1 MPRPT
6 VTRLRDIAVPAYGP
20 TILASTGT
28 GATLPV
34 MALSARDLGASVG
47 LAAFV
52 VALLGLGQLAGDLPA
67 GALVDRTGERLG
79 LLIACGVV
87 ALGMLGC
94 LFAPTVALL
103 AVAVLVVGA
112 ANSVFGLARQAFLT
126 DAVDV
131 SLRARAL
138 STLGGVHRIG
148 IFTGP
153 FIGAAVVSTWG
164 TNAAYGVGLLASALA
179 FLVVLACRD
188 ITAEHERDPQQRA
201 DHRVLRV
208 LAQHWR
214 VLLTLGVGVLFIS
227 VARSARM
234 AMLPLWGQSIGLD
247 AASTSLVFGI
257 SGAVDMLLFYPAG
270 WVMDRYGRMLVAV
283 PALLVMGLGMA
294 LLPLTHAFWP
304 FTLVGVVLGVGNG
317 ISAGIMLTLGA
328 DVAPVEGRAQFLG
341 GWRLMADSGWALGP
355 ALISAIAAVASL
367 GLAAVALGVVS
378 LVGAGWMRVWVPRY
392 DPISRQTVSRARGV
406 ADELS

>member
-1 MPRPT
+1 MTRPT
-6 VTRLRDIAVPAYGP
+6 VTRLRDIALPAYGP

-67 GALVDRTGERLG
+67 GALVERAGERLG

-94 LFAPTVALL
+94 LLAPNVALL
-103 AVAVLVVGA
+103 AVAVLVVGI
-112 ANSVFGLARQAFLT
+112 ANSVFGLARQAYLT

-131 SLRARAL
+131 GLRARAL

-153 FIGAAVVSTWG
+153 FLGAAVVSTWG
-164 TNAAYGVGLLASALA
+164 INAAYGVGLLAAGLA

-188 ITAEHERDPQQRA
+188 ITAEHERGALPKGKQ
-201 DHRVLRV
+201 RVLQV
-208 LAQHWR
+208 LVRHRR

-234 AMLPLWGQSIGLD
+234 AMLPLWGQAIGLD

-294 LLPLTHAFWP
+294 VLPLTHAFWP
-304 FTLVGVVLGVGNG
+304 FTMAAIVLGVGNG

-328 DVAPVEGRAQFLG
+328 DVAPVQGRAQFLG

-355 ALISAIAAVASL
+355 ALISVIAVAASL
-367 GLAAVALGVVS
+367 GLAAVAVGVLS
-378 LVGAGWMRVWVPRY
+378 FVGAGWMRVWVPRY
-392 DPISRQTVSRARGV
+392 DPISRQTVSRDRGLR
-406 ADELS
+406 D